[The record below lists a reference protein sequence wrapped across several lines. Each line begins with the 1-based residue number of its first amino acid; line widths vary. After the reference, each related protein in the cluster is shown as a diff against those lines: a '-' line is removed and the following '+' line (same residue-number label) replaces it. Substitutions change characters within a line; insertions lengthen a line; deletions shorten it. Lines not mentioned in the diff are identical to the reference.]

1 MFYASFPCGVPIP
14 FWVLFLISDNPG
26 GRNLQISMTSGGQN
40 MKSEHQKTYDL
51 IPHMTHFHGF
61 HILTYRGHWY
71 LEVKTTMIIWGQKG
85 SQNGIR
91 KPKSLWFDTS
101 RDPFTVISYFD
112 LSRGR
117 YWREVKLEI
126 VYMCQYQHMKYRLAK
141 NVKTCLSYLK

>member
-71 LEVKTTMIIWGQKG
+71 LEVKTTIW
-85 SQNGIR
+85 S
-91 KPKSLWFDTS
+91 S
-101 RDPFTVISYFD
+101 
-112 LSRGR
+112 
-117 YWREVKLEI
+117 EVKKGLRMESENQKAYDLIPHVTHLQWFHILTFLEVVI
-126 VYMCQYQHMKYRLAK
+126 EGRS
-141 NVKTCLSYLK
+141 NWRSYICVNISTWSKG